1 MKLKSPKDDSINIKI
16 LSDDTEDIGDSVL
29 IKKTDEIEQNKVK
42 YLYELDEID
51 RNIIKY
57 LSIYPEM
64 TSTTLGQILNLNSQ
78 TIRNH
83 RNKPAV
89 RYAMQIQ
96 QRTTDEILDQCARK
110 AGERLLEL
118 IDDQNPLV
126 ALAACKLAL
135 TKVLKAP
142 DDVQQAAAIIYRTT
156 FAPDGSLVQDIV
168 KEELS
173 LLPAKEVNN

>member
-1 MKLKSPKDDSINIKI
+1 METIDIKI
-16 LSDDTEDIGDSVL
+16 VSDDTNSIGESIL
-29 IKKTDEIEQNKVK
+29 IKNSDNKIK
-42 YLYELDEID
+42 YLYELDDID

-89 RYAMQIQ
+89 KYAMQIQ
-96 QRTTDEILDQCARK
+96 QQTTDEILEKCAKK
-110 AGERLLEL
+110 AGERLIEL
-118 IDDQNPLV
+118 IADPNPLI

-135 TKVLKAP
+135 TKQMKAP
-142 DDVQQAAAIIYRTT
+142 ADVQDQAAVIYRTT
-156 FAPDGSLVQDIV
+156 FAPDGALVQDIV
-168 KEELS
+168 KEELG
-173 LLPAKEVNN
+173 LLSGSK